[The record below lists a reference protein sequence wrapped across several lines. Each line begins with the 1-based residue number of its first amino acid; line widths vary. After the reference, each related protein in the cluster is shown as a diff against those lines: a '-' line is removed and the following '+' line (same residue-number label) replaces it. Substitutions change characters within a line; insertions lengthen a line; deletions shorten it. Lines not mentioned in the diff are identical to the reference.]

1 MPQDFWKQSRTRPEH
16 AEEERV
22 NSMDEPIEPK
32 ISDPKALVD
41 RRDFLGGATA
51 LAGTSLLG
59 LASAARAEAAEGMA
73 VADRMPPIPADKW
86 TDAQK
91 KAAEEITSGPRKE
104 LVGPF
109 IPLLRSPEYMSR
121 LQRVGEYLRFNTKL
135 GSNIS
140 EFIIL
145 LIARQWTQQF
155 EWYSHESLA
164 LKAGIKAE
172 TIKSI
177 AEGQRPAA
185 MTPDEETIYEYVT
198 ELRLHQSV
206 SDPVYAQVVN
216 RFGEQGVIDI
226 TGLCGYYTLLGML
239 MNVTR
244 TPLPPGIA
252 PPLATFPR

>member
-1 MPQDFWKQSRTRPEH
+1 MNDSK
-16 AEEERV
+16 
-22 NSMDEPIEPK
+22 EPK
-32 ISDPKALVD
+32 ISDTKSRVD
-41 RRDFLGGATA
+41 RRDFLGGATV

-59 LASAARAEAAEGMA
+59 LASAPGAEAADG
-73 VADRMPPIPADKW
+73 VADRMPPIPTDKW

-109 IPLLRSPEYMSR
+109 IPLLRSPEFMGR

-164 LKAGIKAE
+164 VKAGIKEE
-172 TIKSI
+172 TIKAI

-185 MTPDEETIYEYVT
+185 MTPDEEMIYDYIT

-206 SDPVYAQVVN
+206 SDAVYAKVAN
-216 RFGEQGVIDI
+216 RFSEQGVIDI

-239 MNVTR
+239 MNVAR
-244 TPLPPGIA
+244 TPLPAGKT

>member
-1 MPQDFWKQSRTRPEH
+1 MPQDSRKRSRICPEKI
-16 AEEERV
+16 EKERV
-22 NSMDEPIEPK
+22 KSMAEPNELK
-32 ISDPKALVD
+32 ISDVKALVD
-41 RRDFLGGATA
+41 RRDFLGGATV

-59 LASAARAEAAEGMA
+59 LASAPRAEAAEG
-73 VADRMPPIPADKW
+73 VADRMPPIPEDKW

-91 KAAEEITSGPRKE
+91 KAAEEIMSGPRKS

-109 IPLLRSPEYMSR
+109 IPLLRSPELMNR
-121 LQRVGEYLRFNTKL
+121 LQKVGEYLRFNTKL

-155 EWYSHESLA
+155 EWYSHEPLA
-164 LKAGIKAE
+164 LKAGINPE
-172 TIKSI
+172 TIKAI
-177 AEGQRPAA
+177 ADGQRPSS

-206 SDPVYAQVVN
+206 SDPVYAKVVN

-226 TGLCGYYTLLGML
+226 SGLCGYYTLLGML

-244 TPLPPGIA
+244 TPLPPGIT
-252 PPLATFPR
+252 PPLAPFPR

>member
-1 MPQDFWKQSRTRPEH
+1 MRQDFWKRSRTCPEGTNQ
-16 AEEERV
+16 ERV
-22 NSMDEPIEPK
+22 KSMNEPNEPK
-32 ISDPKALVD
+32 MPQPKALVD

-59 LASAARAEAAEGMA
+59 LASAAPAEAAEG

-86 TDAQK
+86 TEAQK

-109 IPLLRSPEYMSR
+109 IPLLRSPEFMSR
-121 LQRVGEYLRFNTKL
+121 LQKVGEYLRFNTKL

-145 LIARQWTQQF
+145 LIARQYTQQF
-155 EWYSHESLA
+155 EWYSHEALA
-164 LKAGIKAE
+164 VKAGIKAE

-177 AEGQRPAA
+177 ADGQRPPE
-185 MTPDEETIYEYVT
+185 MTPDEEMVYEYVT

-206 SDPVYAQVVN
+206 SDPVYALVVN

-226 TGLCGYYTLLGML
+226 SGLCGYYTLLGMV
-239 MNVTR
+239 MNVAR
-244 TPLPPGIA
+244 TPLPPGKT

>member
-1 MPQDFWKQSRTRPEH
+1 MPQDFSTESRKYPEH
-16 AEEERV
+16 AEKERV
-22 NSMDEPIEPK
+22 KSMDEPNEPK
-32 ISDPKALVD
+32 NSEPKALVD
-41 RRDFLGGATA
+41 RRDFLGGATV
-51 LAGTSLLG
+51 LAGSTLLG
-59 LASAARAEAAEGMA
+59 LASAGRSEAADG
-73 VADRMPPIPADKW
+73 VADRMPPIAPEKW

-109 IPLLRSPEYMSR
+109 IPLLRSPEFMSR

-135 GSNIS
+135 GPNIS

-164 LKAGIKAE
+164 VKAGIKAD
-172 TIKSI
+172 TIKAI
-177 AEGQRPAA
+177 AEGQRPAE
-185 MTPDEETIYEYVT
+185 MTADEEMIYEYVT
-198 ELRLHQSV
+198 EIRLHQSV
-206 SDPVYAQVVN
+206 SDPVYARVVS

-239 MNVTR
+239 MNVAR
-244 TPLPPGIA
+244 TPLPPGKT
-252 PPLATFPR
+252 PPLANFPR

>member
-1 MPQDFWKQSRTRPEH
+1 MPQDFWKQSRIYPEN
-16 AEEERV
+16 ATGERRV
-22 NSMDEPIEPK
+22 ISMDEPIEPK
-32 ISDPKALVD
+32 ISEPKALVD
-41 RRDFLGGATA
+41 RRDFLGGATV
-51 LAGTSLLG
+51 LAGTSLFG
-59 LASAARAEAAEGMA
+59 LAAAGRADAAEG
-73 VADRMPPIPADKW
+73 VADRMPPIPADQW

-91 KAAEEITSGPRKE
+91 KAALEITSGPRKE

-109 IPLLRSPEYMSR
+109 IPLLRSPEFMSR

-145 LIARQWTQQF
+145 IIARQWTQQF
-155 EWYSHESLA
+155 EWYSHQSLA
-164 LKAGIKAE
+164 IKAGIKAD

-185 MTPDEETIYEYVT
+185 MTPDEDMIYDYIT

-206 SDPVYAQVVN
+206 SDPVYAKVVG
-216 RFGEQGVIDI
+216 RFGEQGIIDI

-244 TPLPPGIA
+244 TPLPAGTA
-252 PPLATFPR
+252 PPLATFPH

>member
-1 MPQDFWKQSRTRPEH
+1 MPQDLWKRSRIYPESTK
-16 AEEERV
+16 EERV
-22 NSMDEPIEPK
+22 KSMDEPNDPK
-32 ISDPKALVD
+32 SSDPKTLVD
-41 RRDFLGGATA
+41 RRDFLGGATV

-59 LASAARAEAAEGMA
+59 LASAARAEAAEG

-109 IPLLRSPEYMSR
+109 IPLLRSPEFMSR

-172 TIKSI
+172 TIKAI
-177 AEGQRPAA
+177 AEGQRPSE
-185 MTPDEETIYEYVT
+185 MTPDEGIIYDYIT

-239 MNVTR
+239 MNVSR
-244 TPLPPGIA
+244 TPLPPGKT

>member
-1 MPQDFWKQSRTRPEH
+1 
-16 AEEERV
+16 
-22 NSMDEPIEPK
+22 MDKLIESQ
-32 ISDPKALVD
+32 ISEPKALVD
-41 RRDFLGGATA
+41 RRDFLGGATV
-51 LAGTSLLG
+51 LAGSSLFG
-59 LASAARAEAAEGMA
+59 LASPATAAPPEG

-109 IPLLRSPEYMSR
+109 IPLLRSPEFMSR

-135 GSNIS
+135 GPNIS

-164 LKAGIKAE
+164 LKAGIKPE
-172 TIKSI
+172 TIKAI
-177 AEGQRPAA
+177 AEGRRPSEP
-185 MTPDEETIYEYVT
+185 TPDEEMIYDFVT

-206 SDPVYAQVVN
+206 SDPAYARIVS

-239 MNVTR
+239 MNTAR
-244 TPLPPGIA
+244 TPLPPGKT
-252 PPLATFPR
+252 PPLASFPS

>member
-1 MPQDFWKQSRTRPEH
+1 MPQAFSKQSSTCPENVD
-16 AEEERV
+16 EERV
-22 NSMDEPIEPK
+22 KSMDEANEPK
-32 ISDPKALVD
+32 NSDLKALVD

-51 LAGTSLLG
+51 LAGTSFLG
-59 LASAARAEAAEGMA
+59 LASAGRAEAAEG
-73 VADRMPPIPADKW
+73 VADRMPPIATDKW
-86 TDAQK
+86 TEAQK

-109 IPLLRSPEYMSR
+109 IPLLRSPEFMSR

-164 LKAGIKAE
+164 LKAGIKEE
-172 TIKSI
+172 TIKAI

-185 MTPDEETIYEYVT
+185 MTADEETIYEYVT
-198 ELRLHQSV
+198 EIRLHQSV

-239 MNVTR
+239 MNVAR
-244 TPLPPGIA
+244 TPLPPGKA

>member
-1 MPQDFWKQSRTRPEH
+1 MEESKKPE
-16 AEEERV
+16 
-22 NSMDEPIEPK
+22 M
-32 ISDPKALVD
+32 SDMKSLVD
-41 RRDFLGGATA
+41 RRDFLGGATV

-59 LASAARAEAAEGMA
+59 FASPAAAAPAAPEPPEG
-73 VADRMPPIPADKW
+73 VADRMPPIPPEKW

-121 LQRVGEYLRFNTKL
+121 LQRVGEYLRYNTKL

-164 LKAGIKAE
+164 LKAGIKPE
-172 TIKSI
+172 TIKAISE
-177 AEGQRPAA
+177 ARRPSE
-185 MTPDEETIYEYVT
+185 MTPDETMVYEFVG
-198 ELRLHQSV
+198 ELRTRQSV
-206 SDPVYAQVVN
+206 SDPVYEQIVK

-226 TGLCGYYTLLGML
+226 AGLAGYYTLLGML
-239 MNVTR
+239 MNTTR
-244 TPLPPGIA
+244 TPMPPGVK
-252 PPLATFPR
+252 PPLATFPL

>member
-1 MPQDFWKQSRTRPEH
+1 MIQT
-16 AEEERV
+16 
-22 NSMDEPIEPK
+22 EPK
-32 ISDPKALVD
+32 MPEPRALVD
-41 RRDFLGGATA
+41 RRDFLGGATV

-59 LASAARAEAAEGMA
+59 LASAAPADAAEG

-109 IPLLRSPEYMSR
+109 IPLLRSPEFMSR
-121 LQRVGEYLRFNTKL
+121 LQKMGEYLRFNTKL

-145 LIARQWTQQF
+145 LIKVRQYTQQF
-155 EWYSHESLA
+155 EWYSHEALA
-164 LKAGIKAE
+164 LKAGIKPE

-177 AEGQRPAA
+177 ADGQRPAE
-185 MTPDEETIYEYVT
+185 MTPDEEMVYEYVT

-206 SDPVYAQVVN
+206 SLTV
-216 RFGEQGVIDI
+216 F
-226 TGLCGYYTLLGML
+226 
-239 MNVTR
+239 TR
-244 TPLPPGIA
+244 
-252 PPLATFPR
+252 